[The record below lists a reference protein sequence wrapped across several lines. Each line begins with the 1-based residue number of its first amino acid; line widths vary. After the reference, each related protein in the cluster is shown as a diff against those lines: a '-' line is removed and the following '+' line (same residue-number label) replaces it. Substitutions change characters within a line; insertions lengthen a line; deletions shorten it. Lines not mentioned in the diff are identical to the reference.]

1 MLDSKNKED
10 FLFQQDIKELLNHEF
25 ESDNWLVV
33 YHQIKDE
40 YQNVGFFSALI
51 PNDAASSV
59 LQEDSWDISIG
70 DGGPEVC
77 VSIEDDEEI
86 WEYHSYTEKGNIQPI
101 VIVRFFHSI
110 RPSYIEIQEEFR
122 LFHNLYYDEAKGKY
136 IKIHSD
142 GNEEDIIIVEDET
155 VRIRTRAL
163 REYAAIKD
171 FSIVLYVDSIRY
183 SPISLDQVPESQ
195 RHLRECH
202 DNMSYIVHINEN
214 ISRSPKEKTSSLFIG
229 KRIIK
234 ALPKEKCR
242 IWPYDE
248 ESEGYESFIVGLDDE
263 GDPIMYTSDPEKLD
277 GPSAYDYLTPTF
289 FRREVLNKYY
299 SQPQKFRVSDGHLWC
314 GDLWALRMDNNHP
327 EYIVV
332 WLGDLG
338 KDLPYG
344 EQVYWKTFNIP
355 PEGSVSRTCY
365 TRHIMGEFADPE
377 SPDLRFEQELS
388 EFKKRWQEKHG
399 WPLLLELDQK
409 DQHLLTALHVPTT
422 GDQAE
427 FDGQVLSL
435 TKILID
441 SLNEAELTKRISGST
456 SSAKGIDK
464 LQMFLQESG
473 NQESDKI
480 ISFLRDLQALRSTGV
495 GHRKGKKY
503 EKIAQRFGLNSS
515 NLQQAFSDILA
526 NATSILISLIDESH
540 ISH

>member
-1 MLDSKNKED
+1 MFDSKSEED
-10 FLFQQDIKELLNHEF
+10 FLFQRDLKELLKHEF
-25 ESDNWLVV
+25 ESENWLIV
-33 YHQIKDE
+33 YNQIKDE
-40 YQNVGFFSALI
+40 RQNVGFFSALV
-51 PNDAASSV
+51 PNEIVPPV
-59 LQEDSWDISIG
+59 LRNDSWDISIG

-77 VSIEDDEEI
+77 VSIEDGKEA
-86 WEYHSYTEKGNIQPI
+86 WEYHSYTEKGSIQPI
-101 VIVRFFHSI
+101 VIVRFFHGI

-122 LFHNLYYDEAKGKY
+122 LFHNLYYDEAKGRY
-136 IKIHSD
+136 IKVHHD

-163 REYAAIKD
+163 REYAAMKN

-183 SPISLDQVPESQ
+183 SPISVDQVPESQ
-195 RHLRECH
+195 RHLRDCQ

-234 ALPKEKCR
+234 ALPKEKCK

-248 ESEGYESFIVGLDDE
+248 EPEQYESFIVGLDDE
-263 GDPIMYTSDPEKLD
+263 GEPIMYTSQPEELD
-277 GPSAYDYLTPTF
+277 NPNAYYLTPIF

-299 SQPQKFRVSDGHLWC
+299 SQPQKYRVSDGHLWC
-314 GDLWALRMDNNHP
+314 GDLWALRLDNNHP

-338 KDLPYG
+338 KDLPYS
-344 EQVYWKTFNIP
+344 EQIYWKTFNVT
-355 PEGSVSRTCY
+355 PEGGVSKTCY

-377 SPDLRFEQELS
+377 SPDLRFKQELS
-388 EFKKRWQEKHG
+388 EFKKRWEKDHG
-399 WPLLLELDQK
+399 WPLLLELDPK

-422 GDQAE
+422 EDQAE
-427 FDGQVLSL
+427 FDSQVLSL
-435 TKILID
+435 TKTLVD
-441 SLNEAELTKRISGST
+441 SLNEAELSKRIAGT
-456 SSAKGIDK
+456 TRSAKGIDK

-473 NQESDKI
+473 NQEGDKV

-503 EKIAQRFGLNSS
+503 EKVAQRFGLNSS
-515 NLQQAFSDILA
+515 NPQQAFSDILA

-540 ISH
+540 ILH